1 GRARRPTAREQ
12 AAGRRR
18 PPGWRSRG
26 PPWTCRALCSSPPPW
41 PWWPAGSRW
50 RSRGSGGYSRPSAR
64 TTAGRP
70 PRRAGAGPR
79 AAQGR
84 GRSGCSAR
92 AGGGWAARTRSSGR
106 GRAAA
111 PWCWPRSWPPGCSA
125 RPCWRAPP
133 AGRCSRGPSGWS

>member
-50 RSRGSGGYSRPSAR
+50 RSRGSGGYSR
-64 TTAGRP
+64 
-70 PRRAGAGPR
+70 
-79 AAQGR
+79 
-84 GRSGCSAR
+84 
-92 AGGGWAARTRSSGR
+92 TRSSGR